1 MSVEHTSKVGYGFLL
16 EPLDENEEVLETM
29 EAVFQNY
36 EFSALSLELS
46 GDLMNRE
53 NMNVVAFVNDGS
65 VVSFDKYDSSGSGA
79 VLLDKVPMLTNA
91 MIEDL
96 EHIKE
101 HFRLVNEE
109 PIPIAVF
116 AVS

>member
-1 MSVEHTSKVGYGFLL
+1 MSVEYTSQVGYGFLL
-16 EPLDENEEVLETM
+16 EPLDKNEEVLEIM
-29 EAVFQNY
+29 EAVFRNY

-46 GDLMNRE
+46 GDWISGE
-53 NMNVVAFVNDGS
+53 NMSVVAFVNDGS

-79 VLLDKVPMLTNA
+79 VPLDKVPMLTDA

-101 HFRLVNEE
+101 HFRVVNEE